1 MSNESFW
8 ALPSGLEVD
17 VFEAAMYLEHFGFK
31 VEPFEIAPNSDF
43 LYLSKAHKKAFT
55 YLNYALWNKDTFTL
69 LTGDIGSGK
78 TILLQHLLKTM
89 PDTAEVVTLYQTQL
103 SPYELLYV
111 IAEQLKLVAGEELP
125 KPKLFNLINE
135 YILHSEKNIVLVIDE
150 AQSFSRETLEELRL
164 LAGMDILNARTN
176 INIIL
181 CGQPELKK
189 IVESGALEQLN
200 QRIKLR
206 FHLISLDF
214 NETKEYISFRINK
227 AGQKLEIFTLDAI
240 KKIYEITN
248 GLPRLI
254 NVIADTALTCGYA
267 DGFYAISSKQIC
279 EAQQELGWNGSQR
292 AQADNKLG
300 APNNVVELGAGG
312 EQAIKNISGSIEP
325 VIHNIERHL
334 ASIAGS
340 LMQLAEGQEKNKD
353 SKDDDLSKVSR

>member
-1 MSNESFW
+1 
-8 ALPSGLEVD
+8 
-17 VFEAAMYLEHFGFK
+17 MYLEHFGFA

-43 LYLSKAHKKAFT
+43 LYLSRAHKKAFT

-89 PDTAEVVTLYQTQL
+89 PNTAEVVTLYQTQL

-111 IAEQLKLVAGEELP
+111 IAEQLKLVSGEQLP
-125 KPKLFNLINE
+125 KPKLFQLINN
-135 YILHSEKNIVLVIDE
+135 YILESDKNIVLIIDE

-164 LAGMDILNARTN
+164 LAGIDILSSKTN

-181 CGQPELKK
+181 CGQPELKE

-206 FHLISLDF
+206 FHLTQLDYA
-214 NETKEYISFRINK
+214 ETKEYITFRVRK

-254 NVIADTALTCGYA
+254 NILADTALTCGYA
-267 DGFYAISSKQIC
+267 DGFYAISSKQV
-279 EAQQELGWNGSQR
+279 EDAFSELNWDSISQFSKKNGR
-292 AQADNKLG
+292 NE
-300 APNNVVELGAGG
+300 NVVRFSGIPTDAKSAVSAAAEPAYVLRLESHLSRIADALEKIA
-312 EQAIKNISGSIEP
+312 EQINTSDTS
-325 VIHNIERHL
+325 
-334 ASIAGS
+334 S
-340 LMQLAEGQEKNKD
+340 
-353 SKDDDLSKVSR
+353 SKQHVQ